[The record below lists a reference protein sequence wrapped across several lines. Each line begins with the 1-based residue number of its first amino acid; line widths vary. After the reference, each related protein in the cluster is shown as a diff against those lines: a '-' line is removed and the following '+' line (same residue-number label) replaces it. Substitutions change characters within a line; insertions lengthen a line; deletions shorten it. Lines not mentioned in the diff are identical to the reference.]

1 MARLKGVRLREVQI
15 NWPARGLPPSCC
27 SFSCRNDKE
36 WKQQQANYVKI
47 LMKVS
52 DEYGVKQNDSAIF
65 QLFNSKKYGGK
76 DLMFKDSTIK
86 LGDVSQKTY
95 QKLLGDLYM
104 KDLEALD
111 DCVFA
116 NRGKQ

>member
-1 MARLKGVRLREVQI
+1 
-15 NWPARGLPPSCC
+15 
-27 SFSCRNDKE
+27 
-36 WKQQQANYVKI
+36 
-47 LMKVS
+47 MKVS

-111 DCVFA
+111 DCVSPTAGSSDNKPYSFLVSVVFMFVA
-116 NRGKQ
+116 LVLSWTVWNRKPALIYFCGCSVFFFTVN